1 MTRTFGADSAA
12 AFPDRCSGWR
22 LRCAGVRT
30 SIWMMATLALL
41 AVLVPAAGAQNFGI
55 KNLQGKVLGAADA
68 PLSGAI
74 VYLQNSR
81 NNDVKTFISNKDG
94 GYQFAGL
101 SADTDYTVWA
111 AYKGRKSSSK
121 TVSSFDSRKQVYLD
135 LHIK

>member
-1 MTRTFGADSAA
+1 MTRPFSADGTAVFASPCAG
-12 AFPDRCSGWR
+12 RR
-22 LRCAGVRT
+22 LRRAGLRLAIQTVT
-30 SIWMMATLALL
+30 ILALL
-41 AVLVPAAGAQNFGI
+41 AVLMPAAGAQNFGI